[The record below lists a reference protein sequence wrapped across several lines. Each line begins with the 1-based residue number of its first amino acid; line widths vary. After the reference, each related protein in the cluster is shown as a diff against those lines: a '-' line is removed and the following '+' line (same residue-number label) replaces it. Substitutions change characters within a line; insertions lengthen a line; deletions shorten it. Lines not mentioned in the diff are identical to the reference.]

1 MEKEKAFPTIER
13 YSFAEKCIHP
23 LPSPPPHR
31 KMQLMRRFAGMK
43 SRRKTEGGVR
53 TVNRGPNL
61 YLRWYYFSKRRDGNK
76 GGVARG
82 KKKVLLSRNSMQFP
96 PPSADCFVVRQFF
109 DFFPLPRSSFSLD
122 RLFSRLLLRLKCN

>member
-76 GGVARG
+76 GGG
-82 KKKVLLSRNSMQFP
+82 KKKCYYLGIRCNFLLRRPIVSSSANFSTFSLASILLFP
-96 PPSADCFVVRQFF
+96 RSPLFSPPS
-109 DFFPLPRSSFSLD
+109 SI
-122 RLFSRLLLRLKCN
+122 KM